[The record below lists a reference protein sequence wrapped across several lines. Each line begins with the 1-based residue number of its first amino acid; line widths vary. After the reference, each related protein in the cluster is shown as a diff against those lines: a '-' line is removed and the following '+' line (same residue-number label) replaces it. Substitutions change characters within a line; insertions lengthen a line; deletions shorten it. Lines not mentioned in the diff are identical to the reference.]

1 MVSTRKILA
10 AISLLIF
17 LWLILSLILPPLL
30 TGLIIRHLPY
40 EDVPDWGSGV
50 TVGSEDNLLTNIT
63 LDELDFININWS
75 LNPMMIFANITPAD
89 PPRYWRRNAYD
100 TYTGS
105 QWQRS
110 SSNTQPLSEVD
121 PGSEVVYTITQNI
134 THQLGGTLPLLALWP
149 NPMII
154 RDSIYS
160 ERLPSSDSY
169 TLEVDDYGTAL
180 LRARFSTNGSSL
192 IQYQVTYNPVDWRLV
207 RPQAQS
213 ASLTP
218 SSLDYYQTQ
227 GLNQLSP
234 ATRNYVQNELSSI
247 LAGVPDNA
255 FEQAFSILE
264 YFKGNFTFDPYMTRP
279 GASQELVEYFLAQG
293 GGIGLDFATAYTIF
307 LREQGIA
314 ARPVLGFILGENHT
328 THRVLR
334 MYHAHFW
341 VEVYIPTSASNGYW
355 LQFDPTPLPRWIT
368 DGTPLPS
375 SKNLLQR
382 LMNNAPHHAR
392 DQDDFVISTYYELTV
407 NVPIPIVDRGQ
418 LFQIE
423 ATLTK
428 DGAPEPNEV
437 IWFYDDTEQ
446 WLLGSDTTSL
456 SGQASTTFTYNNS
469 AIVGFHILRVAF
481 HARSEYGGIAL
492 RGGANLTLAVTPLEV
507 NRTYSIAFDGFLR
520 DAVNGRGLSQNETA
534 LIGVNLLINFQQV
547 TDAIPQSNGYYS
559 GTYRIPANQTPL
571 GPFTV
576 AVSAFAL
583 PSIINPII
591 SNAEILNITAQ
602 SQLTVTAV
610 PNAVRRNSNISISGQ
625 LTYENSTALQGQ
637 LIEVYWNGTHIG
649 DAVTD
654 SMGNFLLNHTPAV
667 IGTVSIGVRFAGST
681 YVFGSTA
688 TTMAQVHDQGTIAVF
703 IDDNDGD
710 DVTQRGLTV
719 DLYGWV
725 ENDSGIRQS
734 DITVLIYFNNSQLL
748 QTTTFA
754 NGSFRIQYQIQSTQS
769 IGLIEVTGDVV
780 SAILVVV
787 SSIDYITINST
798 TQILNLQFDKTRA
811 MIGEQVSLTGRL
823 IDDQGTGISGR
834 DITINLDYLSTTISL
849 GTSTTIGDGTFQLS
863 FTVPASVPNTIPTIS
878 LITSYSGTNY
888 FGQSNASRTLD
899 IFANATLNLTPLP
912 SPQLEGSSIIIS
924 GTFFDD
930 FNRPLSDREVT
941 LLIDG
946 QPVISANTSL
956 QGQVSFN
963 YTIPI
968 LYINRNL
975 TFQLQHQ
982 TVRLVNSNLRNI
994 VVEAASMQ
1002 QPTPLPIE
1010 IVIIVVIIVVVII
1023 VAVVLFRYLKKRP
1036 RRPQVPSIDAAAM
1049 LTTLRQLLTD
1059 KKYRESVIY
1068 AFRMFE
1074 TLVQAKLGLFRD
1086 PSITLREFG
1095 NLAVAQGRLDTRSMQ
1110 VFVRGVEEA
1119 RFSDHPISYNAA
1131 LSTLNAFA
1139 SIYNSLVGGNLRF
1152 VTQEEEKQQSE

>member
-1 MVSTRKILA
+1 VVSTRKILA
-10 AISLLIF
+10 AISLLII

-134 THQLGGTLPLLALWP
+134 SHQLGGTLPLLALWP

-180 LRARFSTNGSSL
+180 LRARFSTNGSST

-207 RPQAQS
+207 RPQSQS

-218 SSLDYYQTQ
+218 SSLNYYQTQ
-227 GLNQLSP
+227 GLNQLSDP
-234 ATRNYVQNELSSI
+234 TRNDIQNRLSSI

-264 YFKGNFTFDPYMTRP
+264 YFKGTFAFNYSLSRP
-279 GASQELVEYFLAQG
+279 AASQDLVEYFLTQG
-293 GGIGLDFATAYTIF
+293 GGIGLNFATAYTMF

-314 ARPVLGFILGENHT
+314 ARPVLGVILGENHT

-334 MYHAHFW
+334 MYHFHFW
-341 VEVYIPTSASNGYW
+341 VEVYIPTSATEGYW
-355 LQFDPTPLPRWIT
+355 LQFDPTPLPSEIT
-368 DGTPLPS
+368 DGIPLPTRS
-375 SKNLLQR
+375 LIQR
-382 LMNNAPHHAR
+382 LTSKAPQQAR

-428 DGAPEPNEV
+428 DGVPESNEV

-446 WLLGSDTTSL
+446 WLLGSDTTSS
-456 SGQASTTFTYNNS
+456 SGYASTTFTYNNS

-481 HARSEYGGIAL
+481 HARSEYGIIAL
-492 RGGANLTLAVTPLEV
+492 RGAANLTLAVTPDEV

-520 DAVNGRGLSQNETA
+520 DAVNGRGLSQNETF
-534 LIGVNLLINFQQV
+534 LTGVNLLLNFQPV
-547 TDAIPQSNGYYS
+547 TDAIPQTNGYYA

-591 SNAEILNITAQ
+591 SSPVILNITAQ

-610 PNAVRRNSNISISGQ
+610 PNAVRRNSNISISGR
-625 LTYENSTALQGQ
+625 LTYENSTVLQGQ
-637 LIEVYWNGTHIG
+637 IIEVYWNDTHIG
-649 DAVTD
+649 NTVTD
-654 SMGNFLLNHTPAV
+654 SIGNFLLNHTPAV
-667 IGTVSIGVRFAGST
+667 IGTAIIRVRFAGSL

-688 TTMAQVHDQGTIAVF
+688 TTTAQVHDQGTIAVF
-703 IDDNDGD
+703 IDDDDGD

-719 DLYGWV
+719 NLYGWV
-725 ENDSGIRQS
+725 ENDSGIRQADVS
-734 DITVLIYFNNSQLL
+734 VLIYFNTSQLV

-754 NGSFRIQYQIQSTQS
+754 NGSFRTQYQLQSTQS

-787 SSIDYITINST
+787 STIDYITINST
-798 TQILNLQFDKTRA
+798 TQILNLQIDKTRA

-823 IDDQGTGISGR
+823 IDDQGAGISGR
-834 DITINLDYLSTTISL
+834 DITINLDYLSTTTSL
-849 GTSTTIGDGTFQLS
+849 GTSTTIGDGTFQVS
-863 FTVPASVPNTIPTIS
+863 FTVPGSIPSS
-878 LITSYSGTNY
+878 LPTVSLVTSYSGTNY
-888 FGQSNASRTLD
+888 LSQSNASRTLD

-912 SPQLEGSSIIIS
+912 SPQLEGSSIIIT

-930 FNRPLSDREVT
+930 FSRPLSDREVT

-982 TVRLVNSNLRNI
+982 TVRLVNSNIRNI

-1002 QPTPLPIE
+1002 QPIPLPIE
-1010 IVIIVVIIVVVII
+1010 IVIIIIVIVVVII
-1023 VAVVLFRYLKKRP
+1023 VAVMLYRYLKKRP

-1074 TLVQAKLGLFRD
+1074 TLVQVKLGLFRD

-1095 NLAVAQGRLDTRSMQ
+1095 NLAVAQGRLDTRSMEL
-1110 VFVRGVEEA
+1110 FIRGVEEA
-1119 RFSDHPISYNAA
+1119 RFSDHRIRYKAA

-1139 SIYNSLVGGNLRF
+1139 SIYNALVGGNLRF
-1152 VTQEEEKQQSE
+1152 VTQEQEQQQSE